1 MKKKILFSSLIII
14 AIYVAGMISSCK
26 KYLTED
32 PVASFST
39 ADAFSNVSN
48 ATATVLGVYARL
60 SGDAGY
66 GIRLS
71 MYYTVDADDMVGPAN
86 NATPDGDRR
95 DIARYGATATNAQLE
110 APFENLYIGIERANI
125 CIKYIPLMSQY
136 TSGSAA
142 DQAALK
148 RLYGEA
154 LTLRAQFY
162 FELIRNWGDVPAQF
176 APSADVPTLVIPRT
190 NRDVIYDHILADL
203 LTAEGLVPWRTDANV
218 NRDERIT
225 KGAVKGLRARIAL
238 FRGGYSLRNTS
249 GQMERSADYLAD
261 YQIALSE
268 CTDLLARRD
277 VHTLNTANSNGFQ
290 TLFKNYVDAHTLD
303 PTGEIMFE
311 VAMTGGSGTAD
322 SKLGYYDGPR
332 LSVTVVNGT
341 TSVTTT
347 YGNSS
352 ITANPTY
359 FYDFD
364 PNDLRRDVTIAPY
377 YFNPDG
383 TKILQ
388 KITVLNSAKFRRD
401 WMANPSYT
409 AASTTGS
416 QYFGINWPILR
427 FSDVLLMFAEADN
440 EINNGPSAAAQ
451 NALKEVRTRAFG
463 GNASLIGTIP
473 TDKAGFFTA
482 LVNEREFEFGGE
494 GIRKY
499 DLIRWNLLN
508 TKLTDTRTRINQ
520 MISKTAPYANLPQ
533 SMYYLPGQQTLVY
546 GNSLYAATPSATPTG
561 YTKIAWVSSLTTTIA
576 ASVGQY
582 FTPNHGE
589 LLPIPQASLQANP
602 LLTQNP
608 GY

>member
-1 MKKKILFSSLIII
+1 MKKKI
-14 AIYVAGMISSCK
+14 IYSFLVVMVISAAGMISSCK

-32 PVASFST
+32 PVTSFST
-39 ADAFSNVSN
+39 ADAFGNVAN
-48 ATATVLGVYARL
+48 ATSTVLGVYARMA
-60 SGDAGY
+60 GDAGY

-86 NATPDGDRR
+86 NATPDADRR
-95 DIARYGATATNAQLE
+95 DIARYGATLTNNQIE
-110 APFENLYIGIERANI
+110 APFENLFIGIERANI

-136 TSGSAA
+136 TSGSAS

-148 RLYGEA
+148 RLYGEV

-162 FELIRNWGDVPAQF
+162 FEAIRNWGDLPAQF
-176 APSADVPTLVIPRT
+176 LPSADQPNLVIAKT
-190 NRDVIYDHILADL
+190 DRDVIYDHIIADL
-203 LTAEGLVPWRTDANV
+203 KTAEDLVPWRTDV

-238 FRGGYSLRNTS
+238 FRGGYSLRNAS
-249 GQMERSADYLAD
+249 SQMERKADYLTY

-277 VHTLNTANSNGFQ
+277 QHTLNVANSNGFQ
-290 TLFKNYVDAHTLD
+290 TLFKTYVDGHTLD

-311 VAMTGGSGTAD
+311 VAMTGGSGIAD

-332 LSVTVVNGT
+332 LLNGS
-341 TSVTTT
+341 TS

-364 PNDLRRDVTIAPY
+364 QNDQRRDVTIAPY
-377 YFNPDG
+377 YFNSDG
-383 TKILQ
+383 TKVLQ

-401 WMANPSYT
+401 WMANPSFS
-409 AASTTGS
+409 ALTTSGN

-440 EINNGPSAAAQ
+440 EINPAPSVAAQ

-463 GNASLIGTIP
+463 GNAALIGTIP
-473 TDKAGFFTA
+473 TDKAGFFNA
-482 LVNEREFEFGGE
+482 IVNERLFEFGGE
-494 GIRKY
+494 GIRKF

-508 TKLTDTRTRINQ
+508 AKLLDTRARMTLMLN
-520 MISKTAPYANLPQ
+520 KAAPYASLPQ
-533 SMYYLPGQQTLVY
+533 SMYFLPNQQTLVY
-546 GNSLYAATPSATPTG
+546 GNSLYATTPAATPAG
-561 YTKIAWVSSLTTTIA
+561 YTKIAWVSGITA
-576 ASVGQY
+576 AMVSSVGQY

-589 LLPIPQASLQANP
+589 LLPIPQASLQANS